1 MQVNTAQ
8 CDALALG
15 SLIRRFEPLGFWPEQ
30 PDSSKVFMSV
40 SELTAA
46 LRDIQI
52 HTYPEDM
59 SEEIVTLKRN
69 WDDYLASTHLDSFQ
83 NESRAK
89 AILHRRLDTMH
100 QKSSVRTH
108 TGCNFKKKFDK
119 DLQKIIRNMP
129 SAVLDSH
136 LRHMEEQSKK

>member
-1 MQVNTAQ
+1 VNTAQ

-15 SLIRRFEPLGFWPEQ
+15 SLIRGFEPLGFWPEQ

-52 HTYPEDM
+52 YTYPEDM
-59 SEEIVTLKRN
+59 SEQIVTLKRN
-69 WDDYLASTHLDSFQ
+69 WDDYSASSPSDSLNQ
-83 NESRAK
+83 ELRAK
-89 AILHRRLDTMH
+89 AIFQRRIDTMH
-100 QKSSVRTH
+100 QKSSMRTH
-108 TGCNFKKKFDK
+108 TGCNFKKKFDE

>member
-1 MQVNTAQ
+1 VNTAQ

-15 SLIRRFEPLGFWPEQ
+15 SLIRGFEPLGFWPEQ

-59 SEEIVTLKRN
+59 SGQIVTLKRN
-69 WDDYLASTHLDSFQ
+69 WDDYSASTHSDSFHH
-83 NESRAK
+83 ESRAK
-89 AILHRRLDTMH
+89 AIFQRRIDTMH
-100 QKSSVRTH
+100 QKSLRTH
-108 TGCNFKKKFDK
+108 TGCNFKKKFDE
-119 DLQKIIRNMP
+119 DLQEIIRNMP